1 MTIFATIEGIFS
13 LFLRK
18 GRMHEMIH
26 FMAFSSTNSHF
37 YGAFLHKLCIIALI
51 LSPFFLLGCGPSAEL
66 DSKAG
71 GAVTAESAMIAFD
84 YVVLDTV
91 FGHREVGDIDR
102 DGLNDIV
109 VGQNG
114 EVNGKNRV
122 YWYRSP
128 DRERYLIADIDSH
141 PGFNAYRACDMELAD
156 LDADGDLD
164 VIGRIGPPDTDTEGE
179 MVWWENPLPG
189 GDPRSTWSCRS
200 IGANNYAKE

>member
-1 MTIFATIEGIFS
+1 
-13 LFLRK
+13 
-18 GRMHEMIH
+18 MIH

-164 VIGRIGPPDTDTEGE
+164 DEAPVQGPRRRLDRRARRHRQRAARGGEGLRAG
-179 MVWWENPLPG
+179 PH
-189 GDPRSTWSCRS
+189 WSSR
-200 IGANNYAKE
+200 